1 MNLKEQLKQMKEATL
16 ERMPQSIIQVFEN
29 SIAEIKKNGLKE
41 NALKIGNQIPDLPL
55 TNIDGGTVLLS
66 ELQKTDYLILNFY
79 RGGWCPYCNME
90 LREYERLRREFN
102 QLNTSIIGVSA
113 ERIEHTSQTSHK
125 NALSFPVL
133 TDVNAQLMKEI
144 GIVFQLDS
152 ASKQEYIN
160 FGIHLDKI
168 HVNDN
173 FELPVPAVYIVNRD
187 REIIYTH
194 IEEDYMT
201 RLEPS
206 ILLELLK
213 NKLATVAPQVK

>member
-1 MNLKEQLKQMKEATL
+1 MSLKEQLKQMKEATL

-29 SIAEIKKNGLKE
+29 SIDEIKKNGLKE
-41 NALKIGNQIPDLPL
+41 KALKIGDKVPDVPL
-55 TNIDGGTVLLS
+55 TNIDEGTVLLS

-90 LREYERLRREFN
+90 LREYERLREDFN
-102 QLNTSIIGVSA
+102 QLNTDIVGISA
-113 ERIEHTSQTSHK
+113 ERIERSSQTSHK

-144 GIVFQLDS
+144 GIVFQLDK

-160 FGIHLDKI
+160 FGIHLDEI
-168 HVNDN
+168 HANSS
-173 FELPVPAVYIVNRD
+173 FELPVPAVYVINKD
-187 REIIYTH
+187 REIVYVH

-206 ILLELLK
+206 ILLEFIR
-213 NKLATVAPQVK
+213 NKSVKAES